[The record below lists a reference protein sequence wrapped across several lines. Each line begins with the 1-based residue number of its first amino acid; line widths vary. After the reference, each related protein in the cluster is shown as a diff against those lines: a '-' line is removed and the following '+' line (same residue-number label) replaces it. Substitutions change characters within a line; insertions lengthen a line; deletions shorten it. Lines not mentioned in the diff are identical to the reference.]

1 MSQSSPEL
9 AATFQYAGVA
19 AAYRHR
25 PPYPAEV
32 FDVLTGLIVGEPRRV
47 LDLGAGEGALA
58 RPLAERVDRVD
69 AVEIAPAMVAGGRQ
83 RPGGER
89 DNLHW
94 RVEPAES
101 MDPPGPYALVT
112 AGASLHWM
120 DWDVTLARVAGLL
133 IPGGMLAIVEHSYHR
148 PPWQDVLLQ
157 VIIRHSRHPN
167 YDPAFSLPEELERR
181 GLYEVAGRHTTTP
194 TAFRQSVEDYVE
206 QFHSTASLAR
216 ELMSPGEADAFAA
229 EVRAVLSDYQDDEGH
244 LDLQV
249 AATIVWGRPV
259 VAEPR

>member
-9 AATFQYAGVA
+9 AASFQYGGVA

-32 FDVLTGLIVGEPRRV
+32 FDVLTGLIVDEPRHV

-58 RPLAERVDRVD
+58 RPLAERVDRID
-69 AVEIAPAMVAGGRQ
+69 AVEIAPAMVAAGRR
-83 RPGGER
+83 RPGGDR

-120 DWDVTLARVAGLL
+120 DWDVTLARVARLL
-133 IPGGMLAIVEHSYHR
+133 TPGAMLAIVEHSYHR
-148 PPWQDVLLQ
+148 PPWQDALLQ
-157 VIIRHSRHPN
+157 VIISHSRHPN
-167 YDPAFSLPEELERR
+167 YDPAFSLPAELERR
-181 GLYEVAGRHTTTP
+181 GSYAVAGRHTTTP
-194 TAFRQSVEDYVE
+194 TAFRQSVDDYVE

-216 ELMSPGEADAFAA
+216 ELMPPAEAEAFAA
-229 EVRAVLSDYQDDEGH
+229 EVRAVLGDYEDGEGY
-244 LDLQV
+244 LDLEV
-249 AATIVWGRPV
+249 AASIVWGRPV
-259 VAEPR
+259 APERH